1 MRVEETIQQKKA
13 RAISFRLFFI
23 FIAFLFSILMVKVYT
38 LQITFGEKARLQSEN
53 YEDVVVK
60 KSIFNDQY
68 YSSEDDTSN
77 KGINST
83 NQK

>member
-13 RAISFRLFFI
+13 RAMRFRLFFI

-68 YSSEDDTSN
+68 YSSEDDTS
-77 KGINST
+77 KKDINST